1 MFRREMFS
9 RRASFVGNHGIAISG
24 NLGKLKRAGYRDR
37 VQNRRDT
44 ASSTIR
50 DPRFCISLSF
60 FVSLY
65 TLRRIFGLTI
75 RPTAR
80 LSRIGRCSQRQL
92 LVLHSRIASRHV
104 NHEAPRR
111 LASDAMVLRDGPG
124 TELFIDAPSN
134 KLFPAERTSG
144 NNAGGVLLP
153 YKRTRTISARQCA
166 VPGCYHD
173 MALFGR
179 LCQLRRCF
187 HGRYD
192 GRRRKMPHG
201 NKRHPQWISSK
212 DAPSRCF
219 GSLRQ
224 ENDESRSLVL
234 ISRTHLSLGTSSC
247 FGSIAHRDEPVQPVL

>member
-1 MFRREMFS
+1 
-9 RRASFVGNHGIAISG
+9 
-24 NLGKLKRAGYRDR
+24 
-37 VQNRRDT
+37 
-44 ASSTIR
+44 
-50 DPRFCISLSF
+50 
-60 FVSLY
+60 
-65 TLRRIFGLTI
+65 
-75 RPTAR
+75 
-80 LSRIGRCSQRQL
+80 
-92 LVLHSRIASRHV
+92 
-104 NHEAPRR
+104 
-111 LASDAMVLRDGPG
+111 MVLRDGPG

-166 VPGCYHD
+166 VLGCYHD
-173 MALFGR
+173 MALFGW

-212 DAPSRCF
+212 DAPSQCF
-219 GSLRQ
+219 GSLR
-224 ENDESRSLVL
+224 RGKRRVALGVL

-247 FGSIAHRDEPVQPVL
+247 FGSIAHRDERVARILNHSFRPVLTSLSARLSAGN